1 MPPLNPAHG
10 PRGHMVPDCSRSGLV
25 AQPGQDLLPGRNGVP
40 RRTPLAFVGQAKFR
54 AAGPAWK
61 RHSVVKEAGLKEQGS
76 PKPGVGGRGARPGKQ
91 LTLECA
97 PKKWEAG
104 GKRGGVLRGGWH
116 PPLSQVE
123 ESGSEPSVPRA
134 WGPPLLPHSKTWPG
148 SPSSLLHLPLPSVT
162 AKDNKLSMAHL
173 L

>member
-1 MPPLNPAHG
+1 M
-10 PRGHMVPDCSRSGLV
+10 
-25 AQPGQDLLPGRNGVP
+25 
-40 RRTPLAFVGQAKFR
+40 
-54 AAGPAWK
+54 
-61 RHSVVKEAGLKEQGS
+61 KEQGS
-76 PKPGVGGRGARPGKQ
+76 PQAWGGRRGPEPGKQ

-104 GKRGGVLRGGWH
+104 GKRGRVLRGGWH

-123 ESGSEPSVPRA
+123 RVDQSLQFLGPG
-134 WGPPLLPHSKTWPG
+134 GPPLLPHSRPG
-148 SPSSLLHLPLPSVT
+148 PEAPRSLLHLLLPSVT